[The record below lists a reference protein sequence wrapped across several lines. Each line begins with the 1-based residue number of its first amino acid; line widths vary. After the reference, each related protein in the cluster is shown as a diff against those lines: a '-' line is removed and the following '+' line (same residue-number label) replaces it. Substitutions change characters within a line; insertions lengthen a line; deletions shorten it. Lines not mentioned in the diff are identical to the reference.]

1 MSESDPKL
9 EILQQVKDG
18 TITVSEALE
27 RLDRLYAAA
36 KRQQATGESERM
48 IRVKVASR
56 TTGRIDTTIPLSAVK
71 TASRFG
77 ILSAGFIPYE
87 VRKALRERGL
97 DLTSSGI
104 KDLITMLETGE
115 LTGKLIE
122 VEAQSPSRDQIHIE
136 VFVE

>member
-77 ILSAGFIPYE
+77 ILSAGFIPNE

-104 KDLITMLETGE
+104 KDLIAMLETGE